1 MSTNDDLLIGRGWRF
16 PVGVDATGGIGVSS
30 HNQEIEEAIAIII
43 GTSPGE
49 RVMRPAF
56 GCRIHELVFAP
67 NSPETVGLARRYV
80 LDALGMWE
88 PRITVEHVD
97 VSADADARVGGRMN
111 ITVTYTI
118 RSTKDRRS
126 LVYPFYLIEPE

>member
-1 MSTNDDLLIGRGWRF
+1 MTEDNILIGRGWSF
-16 PVGVDATGGIGVSS
+16 PLGVDVTGGIKLSR
-30 HNQEIEEAIAIII
+30 NEPEIEESITIIL

-67 NSPETVGLARRYV
+67 NTAETVGLARRYV
-80 LDALGMWE
+80 EEALGMWE
-88 PRITVEHVD
+88 PRINVEEVVVGLD
-97 VSADADARVGGRMN
+97 PAEADRGRMN
-111 ITVTYTI
+111 IGVRYTV
-118 RSTKDRRS
+118 RGTKDARS

>member
-1 MSTNDDLLIGRGWRF
+1 MANENILIGRGWGF
-16 PVGVDATGGIGVSS
+16 PIGVDVTGGIKLSS
-30 HNQEIEEAIAIII
+30 DEPEIEESIAIIL

-67 NSPETVGLARRYV
+67 NTVETVGLARRYV
-80 LDALGMWE
+80 EEALGMWE
-88 PRITVEHVD
+88 PRIDVEQVA
-97 VSADADARVGGRMN
+97 VSLDNDEVARGRMN
-111 ITVTYTI
+111 IGVQYTV
-118 RSTKDRRS
+118 RGTKDSRS

>member
-1 MSTNDDLLIGRGWRF
+1 MLIGRGWRF
-16 PVGVDATGGIGVSS
+16 PVSVDATGGIAISS
-30 HNQEIEEAIAIII
+30 HAQEIEEAIAIII

-49 RVMRPAF
+49 RVMRPTF

-67 NSPETVGLARRYV
+67 NNAETVGLARRYV
-80 LDALGMWE
+80 EEALGMWE
-88 PRITVEHVD
+88 PRITVERID
-97 VSADADARVGGRMN
+97 VATDYSDPEAVRLN

-126 LVYPFYLIEPE
+126 LIYPFYLIEPE

>member
-1 MSTNDDLLIGRGWRF
+1 LTTNDDILIGRGWRF
-16 PVGVDATGGIGVSS
+16 PVSVDATGGIAISS
-30 HNQEIEEAIAIII
+30 HAQEIEEAIAIII
-43 GTSPGE
+43 GTSTGE

-67 NSPETVGLARRYV
+67 NNPETVGLARRYV
-80 LDALGMWE
+80 EEALGMWE
-88 PRITVEHVD
+88 PRIAVEVVD
-97 VSADADARVGGRMN
+97 VATDYSDPEAVRLN

-118 RSTKDRRS
+118 RATKDRRS